1 MNKITF
7 ALAALSLLGLSAFGQ
22 TKLDLAS
29 QAKLRQIRLTKQQPA
44 ALVNRPALKAVA
56 TPAAGKE
63 RPTCWPLPEW
73 LTASPRPTSAAKA

>member
-29 QAKLRQIRLTKQQPA
+29 QAKLRQIDRKS
-44 ALVNRPALKAVA
+44 VV
-56 TPAAGKE
+56 
-63 RPTCWPLPEW
+63 
-73 LTASPRPTSAAKA
+73 